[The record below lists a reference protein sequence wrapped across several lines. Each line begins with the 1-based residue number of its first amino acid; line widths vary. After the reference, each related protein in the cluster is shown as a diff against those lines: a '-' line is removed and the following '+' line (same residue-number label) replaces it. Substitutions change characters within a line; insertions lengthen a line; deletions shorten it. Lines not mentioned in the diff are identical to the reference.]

1 MTEHDKKALLK
12 SINMAG
18 KILNGARDAI
28 NEIAENILLFDSAE
42 KRLNA
47 VETQIKLHDLIKNL
61 HRLIHCYIEEADQ
74 KGYEVVWKEY
84 TAIDLVKNKNLC
96 DTNPFEKSKLED

>member
-12 SINMAG
+12 SINTAG

-28 NEIAENILLFDSAE
+28 NEIDENILLFDSAE

-47 VETQIKLHDLIKNL
+47 VKTQIKLHDLIKNL
-61 HRLIHCYIEEADQ
+61 HRLIHRYIEEADQ
-74 KGYEVVWKEY
+74 KGYEVVWK
-84 TAIDLVKNKNLC
+84 D
-96 DTNPFEKSKLED
+96 FEALELRKKEGKEDEK